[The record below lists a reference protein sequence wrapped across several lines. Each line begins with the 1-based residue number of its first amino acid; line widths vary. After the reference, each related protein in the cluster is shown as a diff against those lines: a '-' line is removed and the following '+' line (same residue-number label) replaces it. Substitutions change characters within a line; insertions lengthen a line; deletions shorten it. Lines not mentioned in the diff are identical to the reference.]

1 MTHTKV
7 PERDIQK
14 VSTYAHT
21 HTHTNRHTQ
30 ARTSTH
36 TSVFLAIPTSVRM
49 AQARS
54 RMLREEPIEKNVKY
68 TVRLRTHT

>member
-7 PERDIQK
+7 SERDIQK
-14 VSTYAHT
+14 VSTYVHTRTHAHHT
-21 HTHTNRHTQ
+21 HTRTN
-30 ARTSTH
+30 TH
-36 TSVFLAIPTSVRM
+36 PSVSLAIPTSVRM

-54 RMLREEPIEKNVKY
+54 PMLREEPTEKNVKY